1 MKEIIKLK
9 EPKRL
14 TAHKAA
20 VVKMEDS
27 LLGQALS
34 AVKTGANKQQRS
46 YTYTPFKAATVP
58 QKQLPDTKDQQG
70 PRQQFRPRLHLSE
83 EELKYR
89 KDNHLCYQCA
99 GKFSRTHV
107 CPNKD
112 LQVITVIGGVEME
125 FLEEFDAETEVVEEH
140 QGAQLKLHH
149 DISLNVL
156 LGTGIQVSGLG
167 VCEAVSLQLQG
178 LQFTSDFVALEL
190 GGVDVV
196 LGIQWLRTLGK
207 CEVDWEKHEMRFQHE
222 GQLVTLV
229 GDVGVYNTRVSLKSL
244 ISTTPA
250 EKKRVELW
258 FGNHQVQQQV
268 VTPIPVRIIT
278 VLDQFTKVF
287 APQVGLPPLRG
298 REHPITLK
306 TGTEAISVRPY
317 RYPQAHKAAM
327 TSMVKEMLESG
338 IIRPSTSPFSSPV
351 LLVKKKDG
359 SWRFCID
366 YRALNRATVPNKY
379 PIPMIDQLLDKLHGA
394 TIFSKLDLRAG
405 YHQKR
410 MVEEDIAKTAF
421 RTQDGH
427 YNFLVM
433 PFGLTNAPATF
444 QALMND
450 LFRPYLG
457 VFVLVFFDDILVYS
471 RSVDDHT
478 HHLQIVMEILEKN
491 NLFVHQKKCL
501 FGQSQ
506 VDYLGHIITAEG
518 VSTDL

>member
-1 MKEIIKLK
+1 MTGIDEKNLVNIFYKGLKKEMKEIIKLK

-140 QGAQLKLHH
+140 QGVQLMVLSFNAFIGMESLTTTKIRGVVGKYEVIVLLDSGATHNFISPALVEKAQLKLHH
-149 DISLNVL
+149 DNSLNVL
-156 LGTGIQVSGLG
+156 HGTGIQVSGLG
-167 VCEAVSLQLQG
+167 VCEVVSLQLQG
-178 LQFTSDFVALEL
+178 LQFTSNFVDLEL

-351 LLVKKKDG
+351 LLVKKG
-359 SWRFCID
+359 RLM
-366 YRALNRATVPNKY
+366 ALLY
-379 PIPMIDQLLDKLHGA
+379 
-394 TIFSKLDLRAG
+394 
-405 YHQKR
+405 
-410 MVEEDIAKTAF
+410 
-421 RTQDGH
+421 
-427 YNFLVM
+427 
-433 PFGLTNAPATF
+433 
-444 QALMND
+444 
-450 LFRPYLG
+450 
-457 VFVLVFFDDILVYS
+457 
-471 RSVDDHT
+471 
-478 HHLQIVMEILEKN
+478 
-491 NLFVHQKKCL
+491 
-501 FGQSQ
+501 
-506 VDYLGHIITAEG
+506 
-518 VSTDL
+518 